1 MFYSDKGNVSQKEN
15 KSQKTNERD
24 ESMALIYVVED
35 DKSIQEIETFAL
47 QNVGYRV
54 EGFSTAG
61 EFYEALKS
69 EIPDIVLLDIMLPDE
84 DGLSIVKKLRARED
98 MVLLPIIMVT
108 AKTSEIDKVKGL
120 DIGADDYMTKPFGVM
135 ELISRVKAMLRRS
148 AKPEEKE
155 KILKLGKIVLDREKH
170 AVYVNDEP
178 CELTYKE
185 YELLKLLMSNAGI
198 VTTREVILDRIWGT
212 DFEGESRTL
221 DMHIKTLRQKLK
233 EEGSLIKTVRNV
245 GYIMNETH

>member
-1 MFYSDKGNVSQKEN
+1 MAASACAATGMDG
-15 KSQKTNERD
+15 RD
-24 ESMALIYVVED
+24 GAMALIYVVED

-47 QNVGYRV
+47 QNIGYQV
-54 EGFSTAG
+54 QGFASAG
-61 EFYEALKS
+61 EFYNALSK
-69 EIPDIVLLDIMLPDE
+69 ELPDLILLDVMLPDE
-84 DGLSIVKKLRARED
+84 DGLSIVKKLRSRKD
-98 MVLLPIIMVT
+98 TVLVPVIMVT
-108 AKTSEIDKVKGL
+108 AKTTELDKVKGL

-155 KILKLGKIVLDREKH
+155 KILRVGNIVLDREKH
-170 AVYVNDEP
+170 AVSVDGVP

-185 YELLKLLMSNAGI
+185 YELLKLLMTNAGI
-198 VTTREVILDRIWGT
+198 VTSREVILDRIWGT

-245 GYIMNETH
+245 GYIINL

>member
-1 MFYSDKGNVSQKEN
+1 
-15 KSQKTNERD
+15 
-24 ESMALIYVVED
+24 MALIYVVED
-35 DKSIQEIETFAL
+35 DKNIQEIETFAL
-47 QNVGYRV
+47 QNVGYMV
-54 EGFSTAG
+54 EGFTTA
-61 EFYEALKS
+61 ENFYSALNKK
-69 EIPDIVLLDIMLPDE
+69 IPDLVLLDIMLPDE
-84 DGLSIVKKLRARED
+84 DGLSIVKKMRTRED
-98 MVLLPIIMVT
+98 TVLVPIIMVT

-155 KILKLGKIVLDREKH
+155 KILHLGNIVLDREKH
-170 AVYVNDEP
+170 AVFVNGEQ

-198 VTTREVILDRIWGT
+198 VTTREVILDRIWGI

-221 DMHIKTLRQKLK
+221 DMHIKTLRQKLRG
-233 EEGSLIKTVRNV
+233 EGTLIKTVRNV
-245 GYIMNETH
+245 GYIMN

>member
-1 MFYSDKGNVSQKEN
+1 
-15 KSQKTNERD
+15 
-24 ESMALIYVVED
+24 MALIYVVED

-47 QNVGYRV
+47 QNIGYKV
-54 EGFSTAG
+54 AGFTTAE
-61 EFYEALKS
+61 EFYNALNR
-69 EIPDIVLLDIMLPDE
+69 ELPDLVLLDVMLPDE
-84 DGLSIVKKLRARED
+84 DGLSIVKKLRSRED
-98 MVLLPIIMVT
+98 TVLIPIIMVT

-155 KILKLGKIVLDREKH
+155 KILHLGNIVLDREKH
-170 AVYVNDEP
+170 AVSVNDVP

-198 VTTREVILDRIWGT
+198 VTTREVILDRIWGI

-245 GYIMNETH
+245 GYIMNI